1 MKTGDLVTVL
11 ESHWRVSLI
20 GKFGLVL
27 RTDRLKLN
35 ALVLLSHNG
44 RETWFH
50 IDTLEIIEKNT

>member
-20 GKFGLVL
+20 GKLGLVL

-35 ALVLLSHNG
+35 ALVLLPHSG

-50 IDTLEIIEKNT
+50 VDTLEIIEKNT